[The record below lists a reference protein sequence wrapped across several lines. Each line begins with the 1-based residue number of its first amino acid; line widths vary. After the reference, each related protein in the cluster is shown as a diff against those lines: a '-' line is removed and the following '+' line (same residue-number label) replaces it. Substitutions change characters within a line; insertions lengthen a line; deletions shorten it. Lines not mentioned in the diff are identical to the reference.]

1 MTKIITIGAG
11 LGRSRRSLLLLIGTA
26 PAWGLYGAEAQE
38 KKLSAKKDYLVT
50 IGVPAGN
57 MTVLL
62 SEKTPLHRGNFIRL
76 AKEGFYDGLLFHR
89 VIEGFMIQGGD
100 PGSRDAPA
108 EAPLGSGSHGQR
120 IPAEFNPGLYH
131 KKGALA
137 AARDNNPK
145 KESSGCQFYIVQG
158 KKWKE
163 DELDRQIERASRK
176 PADEQKNTYLTLGG
190 TPHLDGNYTVFGEV
204 IDGLDVMD
212 KVASVETDARDRPL
226 ENVPMKVEVKVW
238 KKKKI
243 SKKFNYQY

>member
-1 MTKIITIGAG
+1 MNRAVS
-11 LGRSRRSLLLLIGTA
+11 GRSGRQLSLLIVTA
-26 PAWGLYGAEAQE
+26 PLWVLYGAEAQE
-38 KKLSAKKDYLVT
+38 KKLSPRKDYLVT
-50 IGVPAGN
+50 IGTPAGD

-62 SEKTPLHRGNFIRL
+62 SEKTPLHRENFIRL

-108 EAPLGSGSHGQR
+108 GAPLGSGSHGTR
-120 IPAEFNPGLYH
+120 IPAEFNPALYH

-137 AARDNNPK
+137 AARDNNPR

-163 DELDRQIERASRK
+163 DELGRQIERASRK
-176 PADEQKNTYLTLGG
+176 PADDQKNTYITLGG

-204 IDGLDVMD
+204 IDGLDLID
-212 KVASVETDARDRPL
+212 KVASAKTDARDRPV
-226 ENVPMKVEVKVW
+226 ENIPMKVEVKVW

>member
-1 MTKIITIGAG
+1 MKMTMNWTGP
-11 LGRSRRSLLLLIGTA
+11 GRPGRWLSLLIGTI
-26 PAWGLYGAEAQE
+26 PLWGLYTAEAQE
-38 KKLSAKKDYLVT
+38 KKLSPGKDYLVT
-50 IGVPAGN
+50 IGTPAGD

-62 SEKTPLHRGNFIRL
+62 SEKAPLHRENFIRL

-100 PGSRDAPA
+100 PESRDAPA
-108 EAPLGSGSHGQR
+108 GAPLGNGSHGPR

-137 AARDNNPK
+137 AARDNNPR

-163 DELDRQIERASRK
+163 EELDRQIERASRK
-176 PADEQKNTYLTLGG
+176 PAEDQRKTYTSLGG

-204 IDGLDVMD
+204 IDGLDVID
-212 KVASVETDARDRPL
+212 KVASAKTDARNRPV
-226 ENVPMKVEVKVW
+226 ENIPMKVQVKVW

-243 SKKFNYQY
+243 SKKYNYQY

>member
-1 MTKIITIGAG
+1 MIGPG
-11 LGRSRRSLLLLIGTA
+11 LKMLRLGLLLAIGTV
-26 PAWGLYGAEAQE
+26 PFWGPDEAEAQV
-38 KKLSAKKDYLVT
+38 KKLPAKKDYLVV
-50 IGVPAGN
+50 IGTPSGD

-62 SEKTPLHRGNFIRL
+62 SEKTPLHRENFIRL
-76 AKEGFYDGLLFHR
+76 AQEGFYNGLLFHR

-100 PGSRDAPA
+100 PESKNAPA
-108 EAPLGSGSHGQR
+108 GAALGNGSHGPR

-163 DELDRQIERASRK
+163 DELGKQIERASRK
-176 PADEQKNTYLTLGG
+176 PAEEQKNTYLTLGG

-204 IDGLDVMD
+204 IDGLDVID
-212 KVASVETDARDRPL
+212 KIASVETDNRDRPVQD
-226 ENVPMKVEVKVW
+226 VPMKVEVKVW